1 MNRVVVGAVSALLLA
16 SAGFFWWQGR
26 AELQNGAPP
35 PEIATPKGSQPIVL
49 PSAEAHDRGKA
60 LPTVAKKQMSPEEKR
75 FNRFDRN
82 RNGQIDRNE
91 MLSTRVKA
99 FQKLDVNHDNLLS
112 FEEWAV
118 KTTNRFKEIDKN
130 GDGII
135 TRAELDA
142 YYAAQDEKKAARAK
156 AKAACGCAS
165 PDAKQRHKGD
175 DGSDDDG
182 EPAQ

>member
-1 MNRVVVGAVSALLLA
+1 MNRIVVGAVSALLLA

-35 PEIATPKGSQPIVL
+35 PEIATPKVEQPIVL
-49 PSAEAHDRGKA
+49 PSADAHGRGAA
-60 LPTVAKKQMSPEEKR
+60 LPTAAKKEMSPEEKR
-75 FNRFDRN
+75 FHRFDRN
-82 RNGQIDRNE
+82 KDGKIDRNE

-112 FEEWAV
+112 FEEWSV
-118 KTTNRFKEIDKN
+118 KTSIRFKEIDKN

-142 YYAAQDEKKAARAK
+142 YYDAQDAKKAARAK
-156 AKAACGCAS
+156 ARASCGCGA
-165 PDAKQRHKGD
+165 PGGKGAHKGG
-175 DGSDDDG
+175 DGSDEDG
-182 EPAQ
+182 EPVQ